1 VNVNMLFNFHLAMM
15 QKDTGVMELLRPLL
29 LDTEPSVQ
37 QSAAMALGRLAN
49 YSEQLAERVVTSEIL
64 PQLVY
69 SLSNDNVCSNN
80 LSQIA

>member
-1 VNVNMLFNFHLAMM
+1 MM
-15 QKDTGVMELLRPLL
+15 QRDKDTGVMELLRPLL

-69 SLSNDNVCSNN
+69 SLSNDNVTT
-80 LSQIA
+80 

>member
-1 VNVNMLFNFHLAMM
+1 MM
-15 QKDTGVMELLRPLL
+15 HRDKDTGVMELLRPLL

-69 SLSNDNVCSNN
+69 SLSNDNVTT
-80 LSQIA
+80 

>member
-1 VNVNMLFNFHLAMM
+1 MM
-15 QKDTGVMELLRPLL
+15 QKETGVMELLRPLL

-37 QSAAMALGRLAN
+37 QSAATALGRLAN

-69 SLSNDNVCSNN
+69 SLSNDNVSYSVTVV
-80 LSQIA
+80 LKFV